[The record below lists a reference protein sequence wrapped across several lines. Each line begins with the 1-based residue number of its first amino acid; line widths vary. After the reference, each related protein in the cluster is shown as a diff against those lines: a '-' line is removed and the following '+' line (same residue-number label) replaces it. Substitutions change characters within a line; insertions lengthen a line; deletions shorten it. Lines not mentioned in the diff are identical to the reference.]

1 MRVITRNEMAW
12 DKHHEQYITTY
23 QESYDFGHSDI
34 DECKG
39 GGAKGI
45 IGLIGAI
52 AIPFAAPLI
61 AQSLVTSQIIAASS
75 QVFAS
80 TLIGA
85 GLGGALGF
93 ATGGLKG
100 GLLGAIGGGAGGY
113 FNSGFGSSAAGS
125 GGAGLATPI
134 GSSGLDASGNA
145 IGAASASGIGG
156 SAISGPLGPIAGDF
170 TGLATDGLGAT
181 ANAGLVGVNN
191 FGQSAP
197 LLSTGGT
204 GVSGATLS
212 PLTDTAAGLSV
223 NGAAPIASDATT
235 SGGLFSNLSPNL
247 QQAGIKLGTQALGNA
262 LTPTPSGAGLQA
274 QADYLNK
281 IQAQGD
287 RAFTLNNIQNDAR
300 NKDASNVETIAA
312 NYDPQYLGNNA
323 ATASKN
329 RDNAAWAETEARL
342 RTAGYSDQAIAAER
356 NRFDTQSSQNTG
368 TAYTGGVSAGTQ
380 QQAGLYTTG
389 AGIRQNTV
397 APDANLATAYQS
409 LAAQRT
415 ANKTAAGNA
424 IQDAFGAVLPS
435 PTIGAKK
442 TTNTNSDPTVA
453 QGVN

>member
-23 QESYDFGHSDI
+23 QESYDFGHTDI

-45 IGLIGAI
+45 IGLVGAI
-52 AIPFAAPLI
+52 AIPFAAPAI
-61 AQSLVTSQIIAASS
+61 ASSLVASGTIAAASAT
-75 QVFAS
+75 FAS
-80 TLIGA
+80 TAIGV
-85 GLGGALGF
+85 GLGGALGL

-100 GLLGAIGGGAGGY
+100 GLLGAIGGGLGGY
-113 FNSGFGSSAAGS
+113 FNAPSSLGSA
-125 GGAGLATPI
+125 GAGLATPI

-145 IGAASASGIGG
+145 IGAVSASGVGG

-197 LLSTGGT
+197 LLATGGS
-204 GVSGATLS
+204 GISGATLS
-212 PLTDTAAGLSV
+212 PLTDAATGFSV
-223 NGAAPIASDATT
+223 AGAAPTVPDAAT

-262 LTPTPSGAGLQA
+262 LTPAPSGAGLQS

-300 NKDASNVETIAA
+300 NKDASAVETIAA

-368 TAYTGGVSAGTQ
+368 TAYTGGVSQGTQ

-389 AGIRQNTV
+389 AGIRQNTT
-397 APDANLATAYQS
+397 APDASLSSAYQNLASQFTAK
-409 LAAQRT
+409 
-415 ANKTAAGNA
+415 KTAAGNA

-435 PTIGAKK
+435 TTIGAKK
-442 TTNTNSDPTVA
+442 TTNTNIDPTTVA
-453 QGVN
+453 Q